1 MRPGLALLGD
11 CAHVLPILGGE
22 GDAVSNPDLRRIG
35 DRKGVFLHSY
45 PSLVPVRSRVASTVS
60 SPGNPGVTGIAPAR
74 GLRQAPAWLR
84 PPGHAFLHC
93 RKGEDT
99 QSSLSDGRLDHSN
112 MMSLWS
118 RRVVRVHHPP

>member
-1 MRPGLALLGD
+1 MGPGPALLGD
-11 CAHVLPILGGE
+11 RAHVLPILVGE
-22 GDAVSNPDLRRIG
+22 GDAVSDHDLRWIG

-60 SPGNPGVTGIAPAR
+60 SLSNPGVTGVAPAR

-99 QSSLSDGRLDHSN
+99 QSSLSDGRLDPSN
-112 MMSLWS
+112 MKS
-118 RRVVRVHHPP
+118 P